1 MTLAAHPDGIYGWQV
16 ESRPLLP
23 MLVVTMAG
31 RFKSGPLLPTL
42 MVTLADRFKSGPLLP
57 TLMVSGW
64 QVQVIPLTANAD
76 GYYGWQVR
84 VMTLVDNP

>member
-23 MLVVTMAG
+23 TLVVTMAG

-42 MVTLADRFKSGPLLP
+42 MVTSADRFKSGPLLP

-64 QVQVIPLTANAD
+64 QVRVTTLAANPD
-76 GYYGWQVR
+76 GNCGWQV
-84 VMTLVDNP
+84 